1 MGREGKQRKLKR
13 AKAEKTASKKN
24 RGSHALGVDMRKL
37 REQLARLELQLVTME
52 ADGNCLFRA
61 LSDQLHGDQTHFPV
75 IRKDIVQYIK
85 DHQDDLEPFMED
97 EEALGGNLELYVASL
112 LWQRHIVVHQV
123 DGNRTT
129 IDCGHA
135 KARAWH
141 VCYYNDEHYDSIRSV
156 DDDLMSTPLPLP
168 PPVTETGAD
177 TSAQRERDLKALR
190 TDFPTMDTDEL
201 ESLFEQLQCDPAK
214 LRQKLSAKTKKA
226 KHMVKMKKRR

>member
-1 MGREGKQRKLKR
+1 
-13 AKAEKTASKKN
+13 
-24 RGSHALGVDMRKL
+24 
-37 REQLARLELQLVTME
+37 ME

-97 EEALGGNLELYVASL
+97 EEAFDHYCSRMADDGVWGGNLELYVASL

-168 PPVTETGAD
+168 LPVTEGKICVETGVD

-214 LRQKLSAKTKKA
+214 VRQKLSAKTKKV